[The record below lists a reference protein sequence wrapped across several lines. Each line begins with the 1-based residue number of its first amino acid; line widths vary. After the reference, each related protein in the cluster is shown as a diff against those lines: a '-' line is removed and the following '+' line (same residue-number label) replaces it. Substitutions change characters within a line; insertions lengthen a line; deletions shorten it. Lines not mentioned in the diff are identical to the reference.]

1 MLKKNIIFRLVFM
14 MVLLIGIH
22 ISIAGANS
30 LDGTVLMYE
39 HESGARHYIAF
50 HYGYH
55 YLNGTKGDQEQPDSS
70 WLLSVSPCFSN
81 NNPAGSTNYSA
92 THISP
97 TAWAINW
104 GNCDID
110 DEQASF
116 NAFGMLYNIIV
127 YNHNEPYILLS
138 TDWSPSLPYSSNSY
152 ETNGSFVE
160 MLFPLI
166 FGNGF

>member
-1 MLKKNIIFRLVFM
+1 MLKTGKISCIVF
-14 MVLLIGIH
+14 VLLIGTN
-22 ISIAGANS
+22 ISVADAGS
-30 LDGTVLMYE
+30 LDETVWMYE
-39 HESGARHYIAF
+39 HASGARHYIAF
-50 HYGYH
+50 YKDYH
-55 YLNGTKGDQEQPDSS
+55 YLNSTSIGQEQPDSL
-70 WLLSVSPCFSN
+70 WLRSIFPYLSNTNSD
-81 NNPAGSTNYSA
+81 GSLKYSA

-127 YNHNEPYILLS
+127 YNRNEPYTLVS
-138 TDWSPSLPYSSNSY
+138 TDWSPSLSYSSNAY
-152 ETNGSFVE
+152 EGEYSFIA

>member
-1 MLKKNIIFRLVFM
+1 MLKKNIIFRTVFV
-14 MVLLIGIH
+14 MVLVIGIH

-30 LDGTVLMYE
+30 LDGTVWMYE

-50 HYGYH
+50 HDGYH
-55 YLNGTKGDQEQPDSS
+55 YLNGTRGDQEQPDSS
-70 WLLSVSPCFSN
+70 WLRSVSPCFSN
-81 NNPAGSTNYSA
+81 NNPDGSTNYSA

-116 NAFGMLYNIIV
+116 NAFGMLYNIII
-127 YNHNEPYILLS
+127 YNRNEPYILLS
-138 TDWSPSLPYSSNSY
+138 TDWSPPLPYSSNAY

-160 MLFPLI
+160 MFSSSILGAEF
-166 FGNGF
+166 